1 MPPPPPPP
9 PPPASDSSSDA
20 GSDPLDLRNDEG
32 WEDVEPDADV
42 EDVRV
47 KGLFDEAVV
56 FGSVRELVE
65 ETKRVWGVDLAEV
78 VARFGLDFYQR
89 IKLVNYIRSQVR
101 AGNSQPD
108 LSSAAAFADDKYL
121 QPVLEDDA
129 LLFLVDELGDSEE
142 EADQD
147 PQGDRVKQLEE
158 ELRALKANFA
168 DYREAVSR
176 TLEERWAEK
185 EAPNGTQAG
194 PSTNGQKSEDKQ
206 QKGVEQGY
214 FDSYSYNDIHE
225 TMLKDSVRTDA
236 YRDFIYENKH
246 LFVGKTV
253 LDVGCGTGILSMF
266 AAKAGAAHVIAVDN
280 STMIEK
286 AILNVHANGF
296 SDQISCLRGKI
307 EEVTLPVDKVDIIVS
322 EWMGYGLLFE
332 AMFDSVVWARDRYL
346 KSDGLMVPSHC
357 TLRIAPFADDDYV
370 AEHIDFWR
378 DVYAF
383 DMSAMMDKIRDDAR
397 VRSLVPEKLAA
408 DSSLFLELPLHTIN
422 TQELEFTK
430 DFTVELTKDIEALDG
445 WCIWFDTFFLSSRDA
460 KLPADARA
468 ESWSGPGVAFT
479 TGPGG
484 TPTHWESVLLLV
496 DRDGSDGAL
505 KKGQRIRGSVEYK
518 KAGANAR
525 GLGIEM
531 HWELEGVRDGRR
543 GQLWKL
549 E

>member
-1 MPPPPPPP
+1 MPPPP

-42 EDVRV
+42 EDVQV

-65 ETKRVWGVDLAEV
+65 GTKRAWGVDLAEV

-108 LSSAAAFADDKYL
+108 LSSAAVFADDKYL

-142 EADQD
+142 EAHQD

-158 ELRALKANFA
+158 ELQALKANFA

-185 EAPNGTQAG
+185 DAPNGTQAG
-194 PSTNGQKSEDKQ
+194 PSANGQKSEDKQ

-307 EEVTLPVDKVDIIVS
+307 EEVTLPFDKVDIIVS

-408 DSSLFLELPLHTIN
+408 DSSLFLELPLHTIT

-445 WCIWFDTFFLSSRDA
+445 WCIWFDTFFLTSRDA

-496 DRDGSDGAL
+496 NRDGSDGAL

-518 KAGANAR
+518 KAGVNAR

>member
-1 MPPPPPPP
+1 MPPTAP
-9 PPPASDSSSDA
+9 SDSSSDA
-20 GSDPLDLRNDEG
+20 GSDPLDLRNEEG

-47 KGLFDEAVV
+47 KGLFDETVE
-56 FGSVRELVE
+56 FKSVRELVE
-65 ETKRVWGVDLAEV
+65 GTKKAAGVDLAEV
-78 VARFGLDFYQR
+78 VKRFGLDFYQR

-101 AGNSQPD
+101 AGNSKPD

-129 LLFLVDELGDSEE
+129 LLFLVDELGDEE
-142 EADQD
+142 DADQD
-147 PQGDRVKQLEE
+147 PQEDRVKQLEE
-158 ELRALKANFA
+158 ELQALKANFA

-176 TLEERWAEK
+176 TLEQRWTERDAPK
-185 EAPNGTQAG
+185 E
-194 PSTNGQKSEDKQ
+194 QKSEDKQ

-246 LFVGKTV
+246 LFAGKTV

-280 STMIEK
+280 STIVEK

-296 SDQISCLRGKI
+296 SDQISVLRGKI

-370 AEHIDFWR
+370 AEHINFWR

-397 VRSLVPEKLAA
+397 VRSLVPERLAA
-408 DSSLFLELPLHTIN
+408 DSSLFLELPLHTIT

-430 DFTVELTKDIEALDG
+430 NFSVELSKDIDALDG
-445 WCIWFDTFFLSSRDA
+445 WCIWFDTFFLTSRAA

-468 ESWSGPGVAFT
+468 ETWSGPGVAFT

-484 TPTHWESVLLLV
+484 TPTHWESVLLLAN
-496 DRDGSDGAL
+496 RDGSDGEL
-505 KKGQRIRGSVEYK
+505 KKGQRIQGTVAYK

-531 HWELEGVRDGRR
+531 QWEIEGVKDGRR
-543 GQLWKL
+543 GQSWKL

>member
-1 MPPPPPPP
+1 
-9 PPPASDSSSDA
+9 
-20 GSDPLDLRNDEG
+20 
-32 WEDVEPDADV
+32 
-42 EDVRV
+42 
-47 KGLFDEAVV
+47 
-56 FGSVRELVE
+56 
-65 ETKRVWGVDLAEV
+65 ET
-78 VARFGLDFYQR
+78 GLDFYQR

-108 LSSAAAFADDKYL
+108 LSSAAVFADDKYL

-142 EADQD
+142 EAHQD

-158 ELRALKANFA
+158 ELQALKANFA

-185 EAPNGTQAG
+185 DAPNGTQAG
-194 PSTNGQKSEDKQ
+194 PSANGQKSEDKQ

-296 SDQISCLRGKI
+296 SDQISCLHGKI
-307 EEVTLPVDKVDIIVS
+307 EEVTLPFDKVDIIVS

-408 DSSLFLELPLHTIN
+408 DSSLFLELPLHTIT

-445 WCIWFDTFFLSSRDA
+445 WCIWFDTFFLTSRDA

-496 DRDGSDGAL
+496 NRDGSDGAL

-518 KAGANAR
+518 KAGVNAR